1 MTTHVSKLRLI
12 TRGAELT
19 GIGWLV
25 VGVASVAPPAHAG
38 ETVLRNNDHEAF
50 DYADYT
56 ERMLEGECFG
66 SVFVPDDGSIP
77 FTLKYV
83 DAMIGGSTETKVFT
97 VDFYE
102 VDVDQIYPCIV
113 ADVLFVS
120 VESSTLFGLSQVFFL
135 ILLSAL

>member
-1 MTTHVSKLRLI
+1 M
-12 TRGAELT
+12 T

-25 VGVASVAPPAHAG
+25 MLVGFVAPAAHAG
-38 ETVLRNNDHEAF
+38 ETVLQNNDHETF

-56 ERMLEGECFG
+56 DRMLEGECFG

-77 FTLKYV
+77 FTLKYI

-102 VDVDQIYPCIV
+102 VDVETSWSGSMELLASDSV
-113 ADVLFVS
+113 AI
-120 VESSTLFGLSQVFFL
+120 TGLVYCGEEAEQWCL
-135 ILLSAL
+135 NQCE